1 MTCPPAKVSASIKAG
16 PRPAAPSEVAP
27 SEAAPFETETTP
39 SFGAVRRALVRAHA
53 ATLLFGVSGLFGRL
67 CQCSASV
74 LVCGRAGFAVAALAL
89 VGLKKGQVPWR
100 GMKSGDIVG
109 LVLTGVLLAAHYVTF
124 FMGIQVGG
132 VAVGTLGFACFP
144 AFTTLF
150 ESFAYKERPSSKE
163 LLCLGLVTV
172 GLVCTAPSFS
182 LAHDGTAGLLLGVI
196 SGLAYALVTIANRR
210 FANHLPSLQTTWWQ
224 NVVTAAFLLPFT
236 WWQFAEVR
244 ALDWLWI
251 ACLGLLCSALA
262 YVIFIDSL
270 VVLKARQA
278 ALIIT
283 LEPVYA
289 IVAAWIVL
297 GDVPG
302 LRVILGG
309 GLIIGSVLLLNRR

>member
-1 MTCPPAKVSASIKAG
+1 MTSPPVKMPASIKAG
-16 PRPAAPSEVAP
+16 EPPAAPPGATL
-27 SEAAPFETETTP
+27 ATNETTP
-39 SFGAVRRALVRAHA
+39 SSSAVRHALARAHI

-89 VGLKKGQVPWR
+89 LGLQKGQVPWR
-100 GMKSGDIVG
+100 GLKTNDMVG

-150 ESFAYKERPSSKE
+150 ESIAYRERPSNRE
-163 LLCLGLVTV
+163 LQCLTLVTV

-210 FANHLPSLQTTWWQ
+210 FASHLPSLQTTWWQ

-251 ACLGLLCSALA
+251 ACLGLICSALA

-289 IVAAWIVL
+289 IFAAWIVL

-302 LRVILGG
+302 VRVILGG
-309 GLIIGSVLLLNRR
+309 GLILGAVLLLNRR

>member
-1 MTCPPAKVSASIKAG
+1 MTSPPVKIPASIKAG
-16 PRPAAPSEVAP
+16 EPPAAPPGATLV
-27 SEAAPFETETTP
+27 TRETTP
-39 SFGAVRRALVRAHA
+39 STSAVRHALARAHI

-89 VGLKKGQVPWR
+89 MGMQKGQVPWR
-100 GMKSGDIVG
+100 GVKTNDMIG
-109 LVLTGVLLAAHYVTF
+109 LVLTGGLLAAHYVTF

-150 ESFAYKERPSSKE
+150 ETLAYRERPSSRE
-163 LLCLGLVTV
+163 LQCLALVTL

-182 LAHDGTAGLLLGVI
+182 LVHDGTAGLLLGVI

-210 FANHLPSLQTTWWQ
+210 FASHLPSLQTTWWQ
-224 NVVTAAFLLPFT
+224 NVVTMAFLLPFT
-236 WWQFAEVR
+236 WWQFTEVR

-251 ACLGLLCSALA
+251 ACLGLICSALA

-289 IVAAWIVL
+289 ILAAWIVL

-302 LRVILGG
+302 LRVVLGG
-309 GLIIGSVLLLNRR
+309 GLILGAVLLLNRR

>member
-1 MTCPPAKVSASIKAG
+1 MAPPPVQERTSQKA
-16 PRPAAPSEVAP
+16 AAP
-27 SEAAPFETETTP
+27 EALP
-39 SFGAVRRALVRAHA
+39 AVSQPTAEPGNAVHRALIRAHA

-89 VGLKKGQVPWR
+89 VGIKKGQIPWH
-100 GMKSGDIVG
+100 G
-109 LVLTGVLLAAHYVTF
+109 LNTSELLGLMITGVLLAAHYVTF

-144 AFTTLF
+144 AFTMLF
-150 ESFAYKERPSSKE
+150 ESMAFRERPSRRE
-163 LLCLGLVTV
+163 LQCLALVTL
-172 GLVCTAPSFS
+172 GLVCTAPSLS
-182 LAHDGTAGLLLGVI
+182 LAHDGTAGLLLGVM

-210 FANHLPSLQTTWWQ
+210 FAAHLPSLQTTWWQ
-224 NVVTAAFLLPFT
+224 NVVTVVFLLPFT

-262 YVIFIDSL
+262 YVLFIGSL
-270 VVLKARQA
+270 TVLKARQA

-302 LRVILGG
+302 PRIIVGGVLIL
-309 GLIIGSVLLLNRR
+309 GSVLMLNRR

>member
-1 MTCPPAKVSASIKAG
+1 MTSPSANVSAPIKTASHL
-16 PRPAAPSEVAP
+16 AAPSATAP
-27 SEAAPFETETTP
+27 AKTEAAP
-39 SFGAVRRALVRAHA
+39 SSAAVRRALARAHA

-89 VGLKKGQVPWR
+89 VGLKKGQIPWR
-100 GMKSGDIVG
+100 GLKRKDMIG
-109 LVLTGVLLAAHYVTF
+109 LVLTGILLATHYVTF

-150 ESFAYKERPSSKE
+150 EAITYKERPSNRE
-163 LLCLGLVTV
+163 LQCLALVSV

-182 LAHDGTAGLLLGVI
+182 FAHDGTVGLLLGVM

-210 FANHLPSLQTTWWQ
+210 FASHLASLQTTWWQ

-270 VVLKARQA
+270 VILKARQA

-289 IVAAWIVL
+289 IVAAWLVL

-309 GLIIGSVLLLNRR
+309 GLILGSVLLLNRR

>member
-1 MTCPPAKVSASIKAG
+1 MQVMKW
-16 PRPAAPSEVAP
+16 
-27 SEAAPFETETTP
+27 
-39 SFGAVRRALVRAHA
+39 
-53 ATLLFGVSGLFGRL
+53 
-67 CQCSASV
+67 SV
-74 LVCGRAGFAVAALAL
+74 LALAVTAGTTQL
-89 VGLKKGQVPWR
+89 AFASAQSESKGFVEDSSLNLLLRNTYWNRDYNHGQNDRKTWGQAFIGTYESGFTQGTVGVGVDAFGLLGLQKGQVPWR
-100 GMKSGDIVG
+100 GLKTNDMVG

-150 ESFAYKERPSSKE
+150 ESIAYRERPSSRE
-163 LLCLGLVTV
+163 LQCLALVTL

-210 FANHLPSLQTTWWQ
+210 FASHLPILQTTWWQ

-251 ACLGLLCSALA
+251 ACLGLVCSALA

-270 VVLKARQA
+270 VVLKALQA

-289 IVAAWIVL
+289 ILAAWVVL

-302 LRVILGG
+302 LRVIFGG
-309 GLIIGSVLLLNRR
+309 GIILGAVLLLNRR

>member
-1 MTCPPAKVSASIKAG
+1 MTSPPVKMPASIKAG
-16 PRPAAPSEVAP
+16 APPAASPDATLATSETMPS
-27 SEAAPFETETTP
+27 S
-39 SFGAVRRALVRAHA
+39 GAVRHALARAHI

-74 LVCGRAGFAVAALAL
+74 LVCGRAGFAVAAL
-89 VGLKKGQVPWR
+89 GLLGLQKGQVPWR
-100 GMKSGDIVG
+100 GLKTNDMVG

-150 ESFAYKERPSSKE
+150 ESIAYRERPSGRE
-163 LLCLGLVTV
+163 LQCLALVTL

-210 FANHLPSLQTTWWQ
+210 FASHLPSLQTTWWQ

-251 ACLGLLCSALA
+251 ACLGLVCSALA

-289 IVAAWIVL
+289 ILAAWVVL

-309 GLIIGSVLLLNRR
+309 GIILGAVLLLNRR

>member
-1 MTCPPAKVSASIKAG
+1 MALPPVKEHTPQKAATPEAPPSVSRTATQSG
-16 PRPAAPSEVAP
+16 SL
-27 SEAAPFETETTP
+27 
-39 SFGAVRRALVRAHA
+39 VRSALIRAHA
-53 ATLLFGVSGLFGRL
+53 STLLFGVSGLFGRL

-89 VGLKKGQVPWR
+89 LGIKKGQIPWQ
-100 GMKSGDIVG
+100 GLKTSELLG
-109 LVLTGVLLAAHYVTF
+109 LVVSGVLLAAHYVTF

-144 AFTTLF
+144 AFTMLF
-150 ESFAYKERPSSKE
+150 ESLAFRERPSGRE
-163 LLCLGLVTV
+163 LQCLALVTL

-182 LAHDGTAGLLLGVI
+182 LAHDGTAGLLLGVM

-210 FANHLPSLQTTWWQ
+210 FAAHLPSLQTTWWQ
-224 NVVTAAFLLPFT
+224 NVVTVVFLLPFT

-262 YVIFIDSL
+262 YVLFIGSL
-270 VVLKARQA
+270 TVLKARQA

-302 LRVILGG
+302 PRVIVGG
-309 GLIIGSVLLLNRR
+309 GLILGSVILLNRR

>member
-1 MTCPPAKVSASIKAG
+1 ML
-16 PRPAAPSEVAP
+16 
-27 SEAAPFETETTP
+27 
-39 SFGAVRRALVRAHA
+39 RRALIRAHA

-74 LVCGRAGFAVAALAL
+74 LVCGRAAFAVTALAL
-89 VGLKKGQVPWR
+89 LGMKKGQIPWQ
-100 GMKSGDIVG
+100 G
-109 LVLTGVLLAAHYVTF
+109 LKPSELMGLMITGVLLAAHYVTF

-144 AFTTLF
+144 AFTMLF
-150 ESFAYKERPSSKE
+150 ESIAFREYPSKRE
-163 LLCLGLVTV
+163 LQCLALVTL

-182 LAHDGTAGLLLGVI
+182 LAHDGTAGLLLGVM

-210 FANHLPSLQTTWWQ
+210 FAAHLPSLQTTWWQ
-224 NVVTAAFLLPFT
+224 NVVTFIFLLPFT
-236 WWQFAEVR
+236 WWQFPEVR

-262 YVIFIDSL
+262 YVLFIGSL
-270 VVLKARQA
+270 TVLKARQA

-289 IVAAWIVL
+289 IVAAWVVL
-297 GDVPG
+297 GDEPG
-302 LRVILGG
+302 PRIIFGG
-309 GLIIGSVLLLNRR
+309 GLILGSVLLLNRR